1 MSVEVQC
8 ARKAHGLVI
17 LTRGQELMRATLVD
31 MVELGAAPALLPTA
45 HSMLESALSQLT
57 ILLQK

>member
-1 MSVEVQC
+1 
-8 ARKAHGLVI
+8 
-17 LTRGQELMRATLVD
+17 MRATLVD